1 MIHKVDLEIGGR
13 TLTIETGELAK
24 QADGSALLRY
34 GDTVTLSTAVS
45 AKQPREGADFL
56 PLTVDYRERA
66 YAAGKIPG
74 GFFKRE
80 GRPNEREILIS
91 RLTDRPIRPLFPDGY
106 RYDTQVV
113 CWALSADQDNDPDIL
128 AMTGSATALVLSDIP
143 FETPVAGVRIGRIEG
158 SLIVNP
164 TYSQW
169 DESDLHL
176 TVAGTSAAVVMV
188 EAGAREISE
197 DVFLEAL
204 DLAHSQIRR
213 IAEAVEELAR
223 KAGKPKR
230 QWVPGPSNEELKQG
244 IEALATQEV
253 RNCIVIKDKLERQG
267 RMEDLLGQVLTRVLT
282 ETPEARASE
291 IKKIFEDIEYREVRS
306 NIIQH
311 GLRADGR
318 GLKEIRPISI
328 RIGILPRTHGSALFQ
343 RGETQALV
351 VSTLGTS
358 VDEQRLDDLEG
369 KSSKS
374 FMLHYNFPPFSVG
387 EATPLRGPSRR
398 EIGHGA
404 LAERAIL
411 PVLPPSEK
419 FPYTIRIVSD
429 VLESNGSSSMAT
441 VCGSSLS
448 LMDGGIPISSSVA
461 GIAMGLIKEG
471 EQVRILSDILGLEDH
486 LGDMDFKVAGT
497 RRGITALQMD
507 IKISGVKRE
516 ILAQALAQ
524 AKEGRFHILDIMDQ
538 VIAAPRSEMS
548 VYAPRIVTIKINS
561 DKVRD
566 VIGPGGKMI
575 RSIIERTGVEIEVED
590 DGTILIASPD
600 DRACQQAVDIIRHL
614 TQEAEIGKI
623 YQGKVKKIMDFGAF
637 VEIFPGTDG
646 LVHISEIAN
655 RRIKSVAEELREGDE
670 IPVKVLDIDKQ
681 GRIRLSRKE
690 AMKSEDGKIPGTQT
704 P

>member
-1 MIHKVDLEIGGR
+1 MIHKVDLEVGGR

-24 QADGSALLRY
+24 QADGAVLVRY
-34 GDTVTLSTAVS
+34 GDTVILCTAVS
-45 AKQPREGADFL
+45 ARQPREGVDFL

-80 GRPNEREILIS
+80 GRPNEREVLIS
-91 RLTDRPIRPLFPDGY
+91 RLTDRPIRPLFPKGY
-106 RYDTQVV
+106 SYDTQVV
-113 CWALSADQDNDPDIL
+113 CYALSADQENDPDVLVIL
-128 AMTGSATALVLSDIP
+128 GAATALVLSDIP
-143 FETPVAGVRIGRIEG
+143 FGNPVAGVRVGRIG
-158 SLIVNP
+158 GQFVINP
-164 TYSQW
+164 TYQQME
-169 DESDLHL
+169 ESDLQL
-176 TVAGTSAAVVMV
+176 AMAGTQEAVVMV
-188 EAGAREISE
+188 EAGAKEVSE
-197 DVFLEAL
+197 EVFLEAL
-204 DLAHSQIRR
+204 DFGHQQIRR
-213 IAEAVEELAR
+213 IVGAIAELTR
-223 KAGKPKR
+223 QAGKSKR
-230 QWVPGPSNEELKQG
+230 AWNRPSPNETLRSRVED
-244 IEALATQEV
+244 LASGGV
-253 RNCIVIKDKLERQG
+253 RECIVIKDKLDRQN
-267 RMEDLLGQVLTRVLT
+267 RVENLWGQVLARVVS
-282 ETPEARASE
+282 EFPEASEKE
-291 IKKIFEDIEYREVRS
+291 IKKGFEDIEYREVS
-306 NIIQH
+306 NNIIQKSV
-311 GLRADGR
+311 RADGR
-318 GLKEIRPISI
+318 GLKDIRPISI

-369 KSSKS
+369 KSTKS

-387 EATPLRGPSRR
+387 ESTPLRGTSRR
-398 EIGHGA
+398 EVGHGA
-404 LAERAIL
+404 LAERAIQ
-411 PVLPPSEK
+411 PVLPKSET

-429 VLESNGSSSMAT
+429 ILESNGSSSMAS
-441 VCGSSLS
+441 VCGASLS
-448 LMDGGIPISSSVA
+448 LMDGGVPISTSVA

-471 EQVRILSDILGLEDH
+471 DEVRILSDIMGLEDH

-497 RRGITALQMD
+497 SRGITALQMD
-507 IKISGVKRE
+507 IKIAGVTQA

-524 AKEGRFHILDIMDQ
+524 AREGRIHILKIMDQ
-538 VIAAPRSEMS
+538 VIS
-548 VYAPRIVTIKINS
+548 VARPDISTYAPRIFTLKINA
-561 DKVRD
+561 DRVRD

-600 DRACQQAVDIIRHL
+600 EKACSQAIEIIKHL

-646 LVHISEIAN
+646 LVHISEISN

-670 IPVKVLDIDKQ
+670 VTVKVLDIDKQ

-690 AMKSEDGKIPGTQT
+690 ALGTVEGKVSG
-704 P
+704 